1 MFHSQAKNSPRGNEA
16 KRQEKTWTGPGQRGP
31 GPMPKAAVQQKGPQY
46 IIDVLKPERRNP
58 EARNGAVAA
67 LSTLP
72 RENDNILIT

>member
-1 MFHSQAKNSPRGNEA
+1 MDGAGPEVTRPYP
-16 KRQEKTWTGPGQRGP
+16 KTAEQR
-31 GPMPKAAVQQKGPQY
+31 KGPQS

-58 EARNGAVAA
+58 EARNCAVAA